1 MANPQTRNEDNKD
14 VESNELLINTEGVAQ
29 DGDQYEYSNL
39 IGGVLIL
46 TTAIFYIAGTV
57 RYVL

>member
-1 MANPQTRNEDNKD
+1 MANPQTRNEEIKD

-29 DGDQYEYSNL
+29 EDQYEYSNL

-57 RYVL
+57 RYVV

>member
-1 MANPQTRNEDNKD
+1 MANPQTRNEENKD

-29 DGDQYEYSNL
+29 EDQYEYSNL

-57 RYVL
+57 R

>member
-1 MANPQTRNEDNKD
+1 MANPQTRNEENKD
-14 VESNELLINTEGVAQ
+14 VESNELLINTEAVAQ
-29 DGDQYEYSNL
+29 EDQYEYSNL

-57 RYVL
+57 RYVV